1 MMYIAQFSVD
11 LHRPDHDRPFITT
24 DKLLPT
30 TAVHSRLFITANI
43 YNINIIIYLCDM
55 NELHA

>member
-43 YNINIIIYLCDM
+43 YHINIIIFV
-55 NELHA
+55 